1 MRTERERE
9 RQRER
14 ERDRDRDRAIFS
26 ATTHEFRYKKDRRT
40 LKRNTIIYKT
50 HDYDVELLPPYSPQ
64 LAESIAEPKRAKA
77 LQAHGSLKEAME
89 KWRAQGER
97 RTSQGRVMTLNMAPA
112 NCPSSAQF
120 DKWPCFVS
128 SSLLGAL
135 GVNNRWAPARRP
147 ALSFGSAILRPPFCF
162 FVFA

>member
-1 MRTERERE
+1 MYF
-9 RQRER
+9 
-14 ERDRDRDRAIFS
+14 AI
-26 ATTHEFRYKKDRRT
+26 KKDRRT

-64 LAESIAEPKRAKA
+64 LVESIAEPKRAKA
-77 LQAHGSLKEAME
+77 LLVRACLQAHSSLKEAME
-89 KWRAQGER
+89 KGKGAQGER
-97 RTSQGRVMTLNMAPA
+97 RTSQERVMTLNRAPA

-128 SSLLGAL
+128 SSLLDAL

-147 ALSFGSAILRPPFCF
+147 ALSFGSAILRPPFLFCF
-162 FVFA
+162 